1 MTLAGVRFSDVRRI
15 QIGRAAAVLSAVLSL
30 AGVTT
35 LAIVGGWSFLFE
47 TDAVYFGVL
56 GFGFGV
62 LTWVMI
68 PSQARNGAVWALAWA
83 ALFASLFAAGLG
95 AAVLLSRDSFPG
107 IGVEAFAALSPVD
120 FSLPAAT
127 ALHFRFWTVPAAL
140 WLPLTLGLLLFPDGR
155 PLTPKWKWVGWWS
168 VSSITVASVAS
179 AFAQHP
185 RSNLPINSGTYPG
198 VLGALNDTSFLLA
211 SLSAL
216 VSVASLVVRYR
227 RSTGAIRNQ
236 IRWIASGGAAFAA
249 ALMLGPQ
256 FDQGG
261 PTSLA
266 SGLLGIG
273 AFSLLM
279 VSFGIAIMKYRLYDI
294 DVVISK
300 TVTYGVLAGF
310 ITGVYALLVVGIGSL
325 LGGGDEP
332 NLALSIAAVAVVAI
346 AFEPLRSRV
355 QRGAN
360 RLVFGKRATP
370 YEVLSKTTTRL
381 ADSGSPEETL
391 AQVARLVVDGT
402 GAAEAVLWLKIGDHM
417 QPHSAAPPEALGELA
432 GFPVVDHQLPD
443 IPGEASVPV
452 RHRDELLGALS
463 ITKPRGQSV
472 TSADERVLADVA
484 AGSGLLLRNIGLNA
498 ELAERAEQ
506 LRVSRRRLVAA
517 HDAERHRLERD
528 LHDGAQQQVVALKV
542 KLGIARTLAE
552 REGAIKVAE
561 IVSGL
566 ASTTQEAVDAMRA
579 VAHGI
584 YPPLLET
591 EGLETALAAV
601 KRTVPVPVELV
612 VTGLDRHE
620 RSVEESVYFAVL
632 GTLSQAVDAGA
643 TVVTITLHGSADTLT
658 FSVDTDSAVG
668 DVVAVEDRIAA
679 LGGNLTVTSE
689 PTGTTIRGELATPA
703 KPLEHA

>member
-1 MTLAGVRFSDVRRI
+1 MNVDLSDRARLRI
-15 QIGRAAAVLSAVLSL
+15 
-30 AGVTT
+30 GVTFGAVSAGLSVASMAT
-35 LAIVGGWSFLFE
+35 LLILGDWNFLVE
-47 TDAVYFGVL
+47 ISGTVFGL
-56 GFGFGV
+56 MGEGFGV
-62 LTWVMI
+62 LTIVMI
-68 PSQARNGAVWALAWA
+68 RSQPKNGAVWAIAWA
-83 ALFASLFAAGLG
+83 GVFASLYVAGAAGALLLARG
-95 AAVLLSRDSFPG
+95 AFPG
-107 IGVEAFAALSPVD
+107 LTYEVFRDLSPAQLPRPAAFAI
-120 FSLPAAT
+120 
-127 ALHFRFWTVPAAL
+127 HFRFWTVYPAI
-140 WLPLTLGLLLFPDGR
+140 WLPLTLGLLLFPDGHPPSPR
-155 PLTPKWKWVGWWS
+155 WKWVGWWS
-168 VSSITVASVAS
+168 VLAIA
-179 AFAQHP
+179 
-185 RSNLPINSGTYPG
+185 
-198 VLGALNDTSFLLA
+198 LGAAAAALSGNPWSTVPIRASESTVPGTLGSLMTAGFLLA
-211 SLSAL
+211 SLSAV
-216 VSVASLVVRYR
+216 VSVVSLVVRYR
-227 RSTGAIRNQ
+227 RSSGMARSQ
-236 IRWIASGGAAFAA
+236 IRWIALGGAFLVAFIFVMPSFETEGPSSISSELIGAVA
-249 ALMLGPQ
+249 ILMLM
-256 FDQGG
+256 
-261 PTSLA
+261 A
-266 SGLLGIG
+266 SY
-273 AFSLLM
+273 
-279 VSFGIAIMKYRLYDI
+279 GIAITKYRLYDI
-294 DVVISK
+294 DVVISR
-300 TVTYGVLAGF
+300 TVTYGVLAAF

-325 LGGGDEP
+325 LGAGDNP

-346 AFEPLRSRV
+346 AFEPLRNRV

-432 GFPVVDHQLPD
+432 GFPIVDHQLPD

-561 IVSGL
+561 IVSAL

-584 YPPLLET
+584 YPPLLEA
-591 EGLETALAAV
+591 EGLEVAV
-601 KRTVPVPVELV
+601 SAVRRTFPIPID
-612 VTGLDRHE
+612 LDTVDLERYE
-620 RSVEESVYFAVL
+620 RSVEESLYFCVL
-632 GTLSQAVDAGA
+632 ETITRVVDGGA
-643 TVVTITLHGSADTLT
+643 TRVSVSLTGSADAVE
-658 FSVDTDSAVG
+658 FRVGHDGAVG
-668 DVVAVEDRIAA
+668 DLVAVEDRIDAF
-679 LGGNLTVTSE
+679 GGRFIMTGEATERTFVGRL
-689 PTGTTIRGELATPA
+689 PT
-703 KPLEHA
+703 

>member
-1 MTLAGVRFSDVRRI
+1 
-15 QIGRAAAVLSAVLSL
+15 
-30 AGVTT
+30 
-35 LAIVGGWSFLFE
+35 
-47 TDAVYFGVL
+47 
-56 GFGFGV
+56 
-62 LTWVMI
+62 
-68 PSQARNGAVWALAWA
+68 
-83 ALFASLFAAGLG
+83 
-95 AAVLLSRDSFPG
+95 
-107 IGVEAFAALSPVD
+107 
-120 FSLPAAT
+120 
-127 ALHFRFWTVPAAL
+127 
-140 WLPLTLGLLLFPDGR
+140 
-155 PLTPKWKWVGWWS
+155 
-168 VSSITVASVAS
+168 
-179 AFAQHP
+179 
-185 RSNLPINSGTYPG
+185 
-198 VLGALNDTSFLLA
+198 
-211 SLSAL
+211 
-216 VSVASLVVRYR
+216 
-227 RSTGAIRNQ
+227 
-236 IRWIASGGAAFAA
+236 
-249 ALMLGPQ
+249 
-256 FDQGG
+256 
-261 PTSLA
+261 
-266 SGLLGIG
+266 
-273 AFSLLM
+273 
-279 VSFGIAIMKYRLYDI
+279 
-294 DVVISK
+294 
-300 TVTYGVLAGF
+300 
-310 ITGVYALLVVGIGSL
+310 
-325 LGGGDEP
+325 
-332 NLALSIAAVAVVAI
+332 VAI